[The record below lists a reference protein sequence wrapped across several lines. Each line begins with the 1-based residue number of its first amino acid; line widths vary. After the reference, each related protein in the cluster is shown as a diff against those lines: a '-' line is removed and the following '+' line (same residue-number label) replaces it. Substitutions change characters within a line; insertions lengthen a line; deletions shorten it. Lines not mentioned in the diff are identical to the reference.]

1 MRSTNPMV
9 FLLLW
14 GIMTRYLARMDFKA
28 CFPPSRNR
36 LIIYYILVEKS
47 DSENCWK
54 CHFYVFSSH
63 FKQFVEKMYFLMQLY
78 DSKWALLR
86 IKRDWYDNWE
96 VKQCPSDT
104 KLSLW
109 RISDIP
115 GHFNA
120 MPILSIGKPK
130 PMTQLSRYGIP
141 YFLRFIWVSL
151 RNQTSTCEVLE
162 QKHNNLIW
170 YCLN

>member
-1 MRSTNPMV
+1 MRSTNPRGGCCYEVSWPDMWLEWTSRHAFHPSETV
-9 FLLLW
+9 WSYITYSWKNRILKIAENAIF
-14 GIMTRYLARMDFKA
+14 T
-28 CFPPSRNR
+28 CFQV
-36 LIIYYILVEKS
+36 ILS
-47 DSENCWK
+47 I
-54 CHFYVFSSH
+54 
-63 FKQFVEKMYFLMQLY
+63 FVEKMYFLMQLY
-78 DSKWALLR
+78 DSKWALPR

-109 RISDIP
+109 RISDIS

-141 YFLRFIWVSL
+141 YFRRFYMS
-151 RNQTSTCEVLE
+151 
-162 QKHNNLIW
+162 
-170 YCLN
+170 